1 MKFWEAMK
9 ALEEGKKVRAVD
21 WGDDEY
27 ITLRGEILVD
37 EEGYTCTHTLEGEGI
52 NKKWEI
58 LNERKEVDPRFKE
71 FYHYLKDENG
81 FANGQ
86 YGDFIYE
93 RNEEDHLL
101 AFYRQ
106 LLDMAKYYK
115 LD

>member
-58 LNERKEVDPRFKE
+58 HDEKKDVDPKFKE
-71 FYHYLKDENG
+71 MYRYLKDEEG
-81 FANGQ
+81 FANNQ
-86 YGDFIYE
+86 YCEFIYKHDKQ
-93 RNEEDHLL
+93 DHLL
-101 AFYRQ
+101 EFYRQ
-106 LLDMAKYYK
+106 LLEMAKYYK